1 MPTIIHKAE
10 RQRIRYLV
18 EFPTKFKCLQLMVH
32 PFLTSNEENLKNF
45 HKDLEQEIFIP
56 FRNSET
62 NDEEGLCYL
71 VESFY
76 EVYYVIKKHDEL
88 VEKWNKTQKNPKQRE
103 YTNSEKNE
111 IYGTKFCVRENGK
124 IEIFERQHYVGSTQ
138 FNNNINHPDIN
149 NNH

>member
-1 MPTIIHKAE
+1 
-10 RQRIRYLV
+10 
-18 EFPTKFKCLQLMVH
+18 MVH

-62 NDEEGLCYL
+62 NDEEGLRYL

-103 YTNSEKNE
+103 YTNSEENE
-111 IYGTKFCVRENGK
+111 KYRTEFCVKKTE
-124 IEIFERQHYVGSTQ
+124 
-138 FNNNINHPDIN
+138 
-149 NNH
+149 